1 MSDSIKNPM
10 DRLID
15 IMATLRDPQVG
26 CPWDVAQSFESVA
39 PYTIEEAY
47 EVADAIARKD
57 MEDLKD
63 ELGDLLFQVVFHARM
78 AEEQGSF
85 DFDAVVLAVYEKM
98 IRRHPHVFG
107 DTRINSADDQIR
119 SWEKLKQ
126 TERKKR
132 ADRDGRAEGIL
143 DDVAQSLPA
152 MMRAVKLQKRAA
164 RVGFDWN
171 EPHSVIAKIREELE
185 ELEQTIIN
193 DESNARQREEL
204 GDLLFSCA
212 NLARFVQIDPEDA
225 LLAANRKFE
234 RRFRSIEHAL
244 KDQGRALEEA
254 SLEEMEAL
262 WNAAKL
268 SESAGDAP

>member
-39 PYTIEEAY
+39 PFTIEEAY

-85 DFDAVVLAVYEKM
+85 DFDAVALAVCEKM